1 MPEEH
6 RCFFITGAAAL
17 ATASIALNLSIQN
30 EKQIKEIREN
40 VEIYES
46 KLGHMRTVLANRIN
60 YQDEM
65 NDHLVEATSNVYGY
79 IRVLSQQVSSIP
91 HFFYCWTQQNYAFNA
106 VQSSLSH

>member
-6 RCFFITGAAAL
+6 RCFFIAGAAAL
-17 ATASIALNLSIQN
+17 AIASTVLNLSLQN
-30 EKQIKEIREN
+30 KKQVKEIRETL
-40 VEIYES
+40 ERHES
-46 KLGHMRTVLANRIN
+46 KLGRMGTVLENRIN

-79 IRVLSQQVSSIP
+79 IRVLSPQVSSIP

-106 VQSSLSH
+106 VQCSLSH